1 MSEKGL
7 NKSFGSQFS
16 SYKNLIPFFKMIWAT
31 SKKYTLFNIIL
42 RIIKAA
48 IPLSML
54 YVGKEIIDVI
64 LDLISE
70 NPTEEVNYL
79 WISKSH
85 TKIQ

>member
-1 MSEKGL
+1 
-7 NKSFGSQFS
+7 
-16 SYKNLIPFFKMIWAT
+16 MIWAT

-79 WISKSH
+79 WILLGVEFGLAIISEVLNRQISFGGCP
-85 TKIQ
+85 TWRSFFQ